1 MKKAMFRSNNV
12 VYSYEY
18 DEKENSKLD
27 RVKEITINGIKF
39 TRENQAKKGWTWK
52 TTARGII
59 IYFADETG
67 LSLGKPKTWLE
78 KNAGRIDKEVTSVHP
93 INQ

>member
-18 DEKENSKLD
+18 NEKEESTLD
-27 RVKEITINGIKF
+27 RVKEITVDGKKF

-52 TTARGII
+52 STARGIVV
-59 IYFADETG
+59 YFADENG
-67 LSLGKPKTWLE
+67 MSYGRPKAWLE
-78 KNAGRIDKEVTSVHP
+78 KNAGRIDKE
-93 INQ
+93 IG